1 MPIEIRSEPLVVAI
15 DGPAGAGKSTVA
27 QQLART
33 LGLPY
38 VDSGATYRAAA
49 LKVLE
54 KGIPPALEDRVVELV
69 ASAALEGVAGAGAFR
84 VLLDGRDVTA
94 EIRSAEVAQLAS
106 VISRFPGVR
115 QTLVTVQRRF
125 GRGRGVVMEGRDI
138 GTVVFP
144 NAALKIYLT
153 ASPLERARRRMA
165 DEQGPGVSLE
175 KVAQEIERRDQRDS
189 EREFSPLVPA
199 ADAHLIDSTRLNA
212 ADVVE
217 RVLQLLKEKN
227 LIQGG
232 EISGQRKARA
242 DST

>member
-1 MPIEIRSEPLVVAI
+1 MPVEIRSEPLVIAI

-27 QQLART
+27 QQLAHT

-54 KGIPPALEDRVVELV
+54 KAVPPALEDRVVELV

-125 GRGRGVVMEGRDI
+125 GRG
-138 GTVVFP
+138 
-144 NAALKIYLT
+144 
-153 ASPLERARRRMA
+153 
-165 DEQGPGVSLE
+165 
-175 KVAQEIERRDQRDS
+175 
-189 EREFSPLVPA
+189 
-199 ADAHLIDSTRLNA
+199 
-212 ADVVE
+212 
-217 RVLQLLKEKN
+217 
-227 LIQGG
+227 
-232 EISGQRKARA
+232 
-242 DST
+242 

>member
-1 MPIEIRSEPLVVAI
+1 MPVEIRSEPLIIAI

-27 QQLART
+27 QQLAHT

-49 LKVLE
+49 LRVLQ
-54 KGIPPALEDRVVELV
+54 KAVPPELEDRVVELV
-69 ASAALEGVAGAGAFR
+69 TSTALEGLARSDSFR
-84 VLLDGRDVTA
+84 VLLDGKDVTA

-115 QTLVTVQRRF
+115 QALIAVQRKL
-125 GRGRGVVMEGRDI
+125 GRGPGVVMEGRDI

-144 NAALKIYLT
+144 NATLKIYLT

-165 DEQGPGVSLE
+165 DEQHPGISLA

-189 EREFSPLVPA
+189 ERKFSPLVPA
-199 ADAHLIDSTRLNA
+199 SDAHLIDSTHLNA

-217 RVLQLLKEKN
+217 RILQLLKERN

-232 EISGQRKARA
+232 ESIGKQTART
-242 DST
+242 DSR